1 MSRNCLAM
9 EIKYDVEKK
18 KPRFL
23 FWGCFAVCCKRVNA
37 IAKGIL

>member
-23 FWGCFAVCCKRVNA
+23 FWGCFAVCCKHVNT
-37 IAKGIL
+37 ISMGIL